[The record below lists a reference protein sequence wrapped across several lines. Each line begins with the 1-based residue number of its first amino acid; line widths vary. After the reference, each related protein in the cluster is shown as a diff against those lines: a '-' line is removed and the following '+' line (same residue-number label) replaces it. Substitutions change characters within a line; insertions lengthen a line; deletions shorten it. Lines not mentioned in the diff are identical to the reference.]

1 MQRGFRDWAIAL
13 VLFVLAL
20 WQYLGHV
27 PTTGFHRDEAR
38 WIHRAR
44 FIEQAMNPLGPYWM
58 DQDLTQ
64 GQPPMG
70 SYMTGLGLLAQGRG
84 VETNDLW
91 SFHFSEAWNIRHGR
105 MPAPEDHVAARQTNA
120 VIGALIVVGVY
131 LIASQLTNR
140 VGGAL
145 GALLLIPHPL
155 AIYLSSLAGSDA
167 LLGLFV
173 VLATLAAIALAKHP
187 SWLWAVLLGV
197 LLGLGGSTKLSPLL
211 IALPLAG
218 LGVVLILGATRLR
231 GPEAGRVSAIG
242 WRLVPLPAV
251 AFATFVFAYPYLWPD
266 PIGRTMTLFAYRS
279 QEMESQ
285 GRIWSNLEVANSAAA
300 LGRIGHWLG
309 DVDSTSTEVAAAVAG
324 WFGATWRPGG
334 IDLLFGLAGGLI
346 LVYLI
351 IKHGLASPWALAGVV
366 MGAAVG
372 AVVVGMRADFQRYLI
387 PVLIVIAV
395 CGGMLAGQIWETARV
410 WATARRDLPDEAPVP
425 VRGPEMPA
433 TTLQT

>member
-1 MQRGFRDWAIAL
+1 MQRGIRDWVIAL
-13 VLFVLAL
+13 VLFALAL
-20 WQYLGHV
+20 WQYLAHV
-27 PTTGFHRDEAR
+27 PTTDFHRDEAR

-44 FIEQAMNPLGPYWM
+44 FIEQALNPLSAYWM

-70 SYMTGLGLLAQGRG
+70 SYVTGLGLLLQGRD
-84 VETNDLW
+84 VETNELW

-131 LIASQLTNR
+131 FIAKQLTNR
-140 VGGAL
+140 VGGVL

-173 VLATLAAIALAKHP
+173 VLSTLAAIALARYP
-187 SWLWAVLLGV
+187 NWWWAVLLGV
-197 LLGLGGSTKLSPLL
+197 LLGLGGSTKLSPML
-211 IALPLAG
+211 IALPLAA
-218 LGVVLILGATRLR
+218 LGVVLIIGATRLR
-231 GPEAGRVSAIG
+231 GPEANRVTAIG

-251 AFATFVFAYPYLWPD
+251 AFATFVFVYPYLWPD
-266 PIGRTMTLFAYRS
+266 PIGRTVTLFAYRS

-285 GRIWSNLEVANSAAA
+285 SRIWANLAVPNSAAA
-300 LGRIGHWLG
+300 LGRIGYWLG
-309 DVDSTSTEVAAAVAG
+309 DVDSTSTEIMSMIAD
-324 WFGATWRPGG
+324 WLGATWRPGG
-334 IDLLFGLAGGLI
+334 IDLLFALAGGLI
-346 LVYLI
+346 LAYLV
-351 IKHGLASPWALAGVV
+351 IKHGLASPWALAAVV
-366 MGAAVG
+366 MGAQVG

-387 PVLIVIAV
+387 PVLIVAAV
-395 CGGMLAGQIWETARV
+395 CGGVLAGQIWDGVRA
-410 WATARRDLPDEAPVP
+410 WATARRDLPDDAPVP
-425 VRGPEMPA
+425 ARGPEVPA